1 MTTSQKTPRPPV
13 RPPTR
18 SRGPDPSIALVL
30 LAVVLGSTG
39 FALTLLPGAGPAGLA
54 VLLLAGVL
62 LVVGLDRS
70 VREELDTLRD

>member
-1 MTTSQKTPRPPV
+1 MTTFEKTTRPPV

-18 SRGPDPSIALVL
+18 SRGPDAVIALILV
-30 LAVVLGSTG
+30 AVVLGSAG
-39 FALTLLPGAGPAGLA
+39 FALTLTPGAGAGGVA